1 MVRRLDDT
9 KVGEYKNSWFFEVVQ
24 LLISIL
30 GCVVVFLLP
39 ITYST
44 TEITTEL
51 GIETKIDGLP
61 PIQYLFTNPEP
72 CYAKTLS
79 IIMVIFFGFLLL
91 NIFVLLAVPKVSK
104 TVYVKVSKIIEGLL
118 ALSCLVLLAYY
129 LLHLFNIHAL
139 DLNMAKNMYKMIIL
153 YGGIIGFAL
162 VNSIFVYFTSKKVSI
177 YD

>member
-24 LLISIL
+24 LLISIA
-30 GCVVVFLLP
+30 GCVAVFLLP
-39 ITYST
+39 ITYSVAV
-44 TEITTEL
+44 ENTEL
-51 GIETKIDGLP
+51 EELIHYDGLA

-104 TVYVKVSKIIEGLL
+104 TVYVKVSTIIEGILS
-118 ALSCLVLLAYY
+118 LSCLVLLAYY
-129 LLHLFNIHAL
+129 LLHLFNIHAV
-139 DLNMAKNMYKMIIL
+139 DLSMAKTMYKMIIL
-153 YGGIIGFAL
+153 YGGIIGLAL
-162 VNSIFVYFTSKKVSI
+162 INSIFVYFTSKKVSI